1 MIVFDL
7 ECINGHNFEGWFE
20 DSNTFL
26 QQQENGQISCPVCN
40 TALVE
45 QKLSPVAVKTSSH
58 SLVEA
63 RTRANQ
69 TAMVE
74 LTEKITDFVEKNF
87 ENVGSDF
94 TKEALKMHYG
104 TTEKRNIRG
113 STTVEEDKVLDKEGI
128 PVIKLPLPPKPEE
141 DLN

>member
-7 ECINGHNFEGWFE
+7 ECINGHSFEGWFE

-26 QQQENGQISCPVCN
+26 QQQENGQLSCPVCN

-45 QKLSPVAVKTSSH
+45 QKLSPVAVKTSSR
-58 SLVEA
+58 SLVED
-63 RTRANQ
+63 RTRANH

-74 LTEKITDFVEKNF
+74 LTEKITEFVEKNF

-113 STTVEEDKVLDKEGI
+113 STTAEDDKILDKEGI
-128 PVIKLPLPPKPEE
+128 PVIKLPLPQKPEE

>member
-20 DSNTFL
+20 DSNTFM
-26 QQQENGQISCPVCN
+26 QQQENGQIACPVCN
-40 TALVE
+40 TEFVE
-45 QKLSPVAVKTSSH
+45 QKLSPVAVKTSSC
-58 SLVEA
+58 SLVED

-69 TAMVE
+69 TAMIE
-74 LTEKITDFVEKNF
+74 LTEKINEFVEKNF
-87 ENVGSDF
+87 ENVGADF

-104 TTEKRNIRG
+104 TTDKRNIRG
-113 STTVEEDKVLDKEGI
+113 STTAEEDKILDKEGI
-128 PVIKLPLPPKPEE
+128 PVIKLPLPPKPEK

>member
-20 DSNTFL
+20 DSNTFM
-26 QQQENGQISCPVCN
+26 QQQENGQITCPVCN
-40 TALVE
+40 TAFVE
-45 QKLSPVAVKTSSH
+45 QKLSPVAVKTSSR
-58 SLVEA
+58 SLVKD

-69 TAMVE
+69 TAMIE
-74 LTEKITDFVEKNF
+74 LSEKINEFVEKNF
-87 ENVGSDF
+87 ENVGADF

-104 TTEKRNIRG
+104 TTNKRNIRG
-113 STTVEEDKVLDKEGI
+113 STTPEEDKILDKEGI
-128 PVIKLPLPPKPEE
+128 PVIKLPLAAKPEE

>member
-7 ECINGHNFEGWFE
+7 ECINGHSFEGWFE
-20 DSNTFL
+20 DSDTFL

-40 TALVE
+40 TTFVE

-58 SLVEA
+58 SLVED
-63 RTRANQ
+63 RTRAHL

-87 ENVGSDF
+87 ENVGADF

-113 STTVEEDKVLDKEGI
+113 STTAEEDRILDKEGI
-128 PVIKLPLPPKPEE
+128 PVIKLPLPIKSEE

>member
-7 ECINGHNFEGWFE
+7 ECINGHSFEGWFE
-20 DSNTFL
+20 DSSTFL
-26 QQQENGQISCPVCN
+26 QQQKDGQISCPVCN

-63 RTRANQ
+63 RTRANR

-74 LTEKITDFVEKNF
+74 LTERITDFVEKNF

-104 TTEKRNIRG
+104 ATEKRNIRG
-113 STTVEEDKVLDKEGI
+113 STTAEEDKVLDKEGI
-128 PVIKLPLPPKPEE
+128 PVIKFPLPQKPEE